1 MGSRGCDEYGTGWE
15 KGDPVCDECPDEF
28 SCRDRTLKRKKLM
41 IEKRR
46 SAKSSSAP
54 TSANRG
60 VYSYHTNMK
69 YLLPDDGES
78 AFHRILK
85 NIIAGALSAIGGE
98 IYAFFQE
105 WRWPFKPAEP
115 VALPEP
121 KPEPLAEPAKESVN
135 TPPKPKKQRVAK
147 KIGVRDLD
155 EDDEF
160 DFDLDDL

>member
-28 SCRDRTLKRKKLM
+28 SCRDRTLKRKKL
-41 IEKRR
+41 ILEKRR
-46 SAKSSSAP
+46 SAKSSGPS
-54 TSANRG
+54 TSSNRG

-69 YLLPDDGES
+69 YLLPEEGES
-78 AFHRILK
+78 AWHRILK
-85 NIIAGALSAIGGE
+85 NIIAGALSSIGGE

-105 WRWPFKPAEP
+105 WRWPFKPPEP
-115 VALPEP
+115 TALPEP
-121 KPEPLAEPAKESVN
+121 KPEPLSEPAKSSVKSS
-135 TPPKPKKQRVAK
+135 PKSKRPQVAK
-147 KIGVRDLD
+147 RIRVKDLD